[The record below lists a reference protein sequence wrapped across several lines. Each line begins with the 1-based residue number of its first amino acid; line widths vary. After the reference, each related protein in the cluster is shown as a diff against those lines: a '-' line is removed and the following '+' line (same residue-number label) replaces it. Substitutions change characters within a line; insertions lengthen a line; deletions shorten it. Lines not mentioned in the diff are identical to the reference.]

1 MEKGL
6 KSSIYRL
13 IPNSHR
19 VEWCFDAGQMVIRP
33 YANAQYTLYNF
44 GILLVKI
51 APFLCENAHFPVLF
65 RHFHLK

>member
-1 MEKGL
+1 MVKGL
-6 KSSIYRL
+6 KSCILRL
-13 IPNSHR
+13 ILNLHR

-51 APFLCENAHFPVLF
+51 APFSWQNAHFPVLF

>member
-1 MEKGL
+1 MVKGL
-6 KSSIYRL
+6 KSCILRPFL
-13 IPNSHR
+13 NLHR

-51 APFLCENAHFPVLF
+51 APFLCENAPFTVLF
-65 RHFHLK
+65 RHFPLK